1 MSSPP
6 PPSSQPSPTVTT
18 PLAAPLAP
26 SQYPPLPPCPPLSDS
41 PVSSH
46 TRSQTAPNLPPAP
59 LLPLHQVAGPEG
71 VTHLHVPFSPCP
83 YRTVAR
89 LLLGQPLQLHQ
100 KLYPA
105 VSVLRPHLA
114 RSICHPGVHHY
125 PRGKKDHL
133 DHSKSGSRP
142 ETPSQPSRPSPAT
155 QSGCYSRRR
164 PRLRLSGGT
173 EKRSQHSIHGKMP
186 IGGNRNHLPQGG
198 KPT

>member
-1 MSSPP
+1 MPTPFWLTSQLTHKVTDRSQSAASSPASSPP
-6 PPSSQPSPTVTT
+6 GGRPRGSRPCLHTLFT
-18 PLAAPLAP
+18 P
-26 SQYPPLPPCPPLSDS
+26 
-41 PVSSH
+41 
-46 TRSQTAPNLPPAP
+46 R
-59 LLPLHQVAGPEG
+59 
-71 VTHLHVPFSPCP
+71 PCP
-83 YRTVAR
+83 YRTAAR

-100 KLYPA
+100 TLYPA

-155 QSGCYSRRR
+155 QSGCYSRQR